1 MLFQGVFRV
10 YENDAPTY
18 MNHKNSAPRSFDN
31 VRVFSVF
38 DNSVPAKDA
47 VIRNL
52 EYFNNP

>member
-1 MLFQGVFRV
+1 M

-18 MNHKNSAPRSFDN
+18 TYQNSAPRSFDN